1 MLKIARAGALNE
13 LDTDGAQFRAAE
25 SYSLGLPAS
34 AILRTTVSNIWSSK
48 YDLGHRPLKMRLM
61 VYCCHSWRTLE

>member
-25 SYSLGLPAS
+25 SYSLGLPAR
-34 AILRTTVSNIWSSK
+34 AILNLRAFHYKPTQYS
-48 YDLGHRPLKMRLM
+48 M
-61 VYCCHSWRTLE
+61 